1 MTRTVRALAVAAVV
15 AAGATVAASVGRAP
29 GWVAGLAAV
38 TAALVLAL
46 ALTAGRPG
54 AAPGR
59 DPAPRRDAP
68 GAGAVHGRDAV
79 APVGDGRRDRRRTD
93 AADLANR
100 RVAAL
105 LRDRVL
111 QDLAGVGYALSH
123 PGADNARLAAV
134 VQENIRTLRE
144 VLLDVQPPDL
154 TAGTLGAA
162 LDDLTA
168 GLRMAGVSC
177 VLRVPGDLPLGPD
190 GAGLFYR
197 AAREALRE
205 RGESLGAAR
214 EALRAVDADAAA
226 TRVEITAAAQGSDV
240 TLTVAGARTAGWTEG
255 LRLLAAEFAEHG
267 GTLTAGDD
275 RLTATLPTP

>member
-1 MTRTVRALAVAAVV
+1 MTRTVRALAVAAVA
-15 AAGATVAASVGRAP
+15 AAGATFAASLGRAP

-46 ALTAGRPG
+46 ALTPDRPDAPHHRDARDTTGRRDPREPG
-54 AAPGR
+54 AVDA
-59 DPAPRRDAP
+59 RDA
-68 GAGAVHGRDAV
+68 
-79 APVGDGRRDRRRTD
+79 GDDRRDRRRTD

-154 TAGTLGAA
+154 TAGTLATA

-168 GLRMAGVSC
+168 GLRMAGVNC
-177 VLRVPGDLPLGPD
+177 LLRVPGDLPLASG
-190 GAGLFYR
+190 GTGLLYR

-214 EALRAVDADAAA
+214 EALRSVDADAAA
-226 TRVEITAAAQGSDV
+226 TRVEITAAAQASGV

-255 LRLLAAEFAEHG
+255 LRLLAAEFTEHG
-267 GTLTAGDD
+267 GTLTVGDD
-275 RLTATLPTP
+275 RLTATLPAH